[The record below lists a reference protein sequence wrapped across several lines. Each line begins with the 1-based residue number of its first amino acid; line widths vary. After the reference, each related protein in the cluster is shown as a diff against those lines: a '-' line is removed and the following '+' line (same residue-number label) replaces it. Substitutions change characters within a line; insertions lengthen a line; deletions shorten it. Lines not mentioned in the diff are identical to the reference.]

1 LDVGQ
6 TGQDRSARRLGKQG
20 ISQRGGHVD
29 DDDAAKLDQDK
40 QSPEPGAAEDEQGLG
55 QHDDKDATDV
65 ETKQGHPATPSDVG
79 NR

>member
-1 LDVGQ
+1 
-6 TGQDRSARRLGKQG
+6 
-20 ISQRGGHVD
+20 VD

>member
-1 LDVGQ
+1 VY
-6 TGQDRSARRLGKQG
+6 
-20 ISQRGGHVD
+20 D
-29 DDDAAKLDQDK
+29 DDDAAKVDQDD
-40 QSPEPGAAEDEQGLG
+40 QSPEAGAAVDEQGLG